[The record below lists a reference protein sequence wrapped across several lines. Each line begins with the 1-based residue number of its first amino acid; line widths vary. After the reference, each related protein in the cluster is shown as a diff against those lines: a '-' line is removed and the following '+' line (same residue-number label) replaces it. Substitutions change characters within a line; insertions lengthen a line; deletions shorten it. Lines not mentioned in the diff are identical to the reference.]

1 MSDIVVNA
9 QNLNKAYGDFQ
20 ALKDLSLTL
29 ERGNIIGLIGPNGAG
44 KTTLLKSLLGLLKC
58 DGQLDVLG
66 YDPHKKRN
74 QILQQL
80 CFVSDVGVL
89 PDWATRDQLLN
100 LTQKLHPK
108 FRPEKALALL
118 ENTEIRPNAKVKDLS
133 KGMKAQL
140 HLSIILSMD
149 VEILILDEPTL
160 GLDIL
165 HRKQFLDYLV
175 NDYFD
180 ATKTIIITTHQ
191 VEEIEE
197 ILTHLVF
204 IKQGSICLDASMDEF
219 RGEFHELEIPEERLD
234 EANHLNPIYRRK
246 ILGKHIFMFENQ
258 DVSALKTFG
267 EVYSPSIADVFVAK
281 MSGNTADL

>member
-1 MSDIVVNA
+1 MSENVVDA
-9 QNLNKAYGDFQ
+9 QNLNKTYGDFH

-29 ERGNIIGLIGPNGAG
+29 QRGNIIGLIGPNGAG

-66 YDPHKKRN
+66 FDPHKERN
-74 QILQQL
+74 RILQKL

-89 PDWATRDQLLN
+89 PDWATRDQLLK
-100 LTQKLHPK
+100 LTEKLHPK

-118 ENTEIRPNAKVKDLS
+118 ENTEIKPNARVKDLS

-140 HLSIILSMD
+140 HLSIILAMD

-175 NDYFD
+175 NEYFD
-180 ATKTIIITTHQ
+180 DTKTIIITTHQ

-204 IKQGSICLDASMDEF
+204 IRHGSICLDASMEEF
-219 RGEFHELEIPEERLD
+219 RSDYHELEIPEERLD
-234 EANHLNPIYRRK
+234 EANQLNPIYRRK

-258 DVSALKTFG
+258 DASVLEAFG

-281 MSGNTADL
+281 MSSNTAGI